1 MSESTQVI
9 IKTSWEGRERRRSPR
24 LECSGN
30 ANVRMLNLD
39 SEDSV
44 QFQGRI
50 LNLSLLG
57 CCIETEIP
65 TALRINDQLEV
76 YFQLNGFPLLLMGIA
91 KSIHTPQKIGIEF
104 LEVSPRKQDQL
115 KYILNDLKEEL
126 AEKKKQSKAQ
136 P

>member
-1 MSESTQVI
+1 
-9 IKTSWEGRERRRSPR
+9 
-24 LECSGN
+24 
-30 ANVRMLNLD
+30 MLNLD

-50 LNLSLLG
+50 LNLSLVG
-57 CCIETEIP
+57 CCIETERP
-65 TALRINDQLEV
+65 TALRVNDQLEV

-91 KSIHTPQKIGIEF
+91 KSIHSPQKIGIEF

-136 P
+136 S

>member
-9 IKTSWEGRERRRSPR
+9 IKTPWEGRERRRSPR

-39 SEDSV
+39 TEDSI
-44 QFQGRI
+44 QFQGKI
-50 LNLSLLG
+50 LNLSLVG
-57 CCIETEIP
+57 CCIETEEP
-65 TALRINDQLEV
+65 TALRVNDQLEV

-91 KSIHTPQKIGIEF
+91 KSIHSPQKIGIEF

-126 AEKKKQSKAQ
+126 MEKKKQSQAQ
-136 P
+136 S